1 MERADGRLP
10 MDANSEHAT
19 EALSTG
25 FDIIPPTHAS
35 PLDPSEAFDLH
46 RAINERRSQVENT
59 ELLRNLRSL

>member
-1 MERADGRLP
+1 MNTP
-10 MDANSEHAT
+10 SELVPETPA
-19 EALSTG
+19 SG

-46 RAINERRSQVENT
+46 RAINERRAQVENP